1 VRNATL
7 YLLVAVIAIPALV
20 ALAAGFEPI
29 LGGADLRLYWHFW
42 SRWFLGNA
50 LGNLT
55 LMPVFLTW
63 FRDDQRLPL
72 TPPQRRTVAEALLLV
87 VGLVLSCA
95 LTFEIPLTP
104 FTQNLFPALLYLPV
118 PLILAAAVRFGAK
131 GASAAILIVTVE
143 VLVLAMQNDAPFASL
158 PPGHGVLT
166 VQLFLAVMAGPTIFL
181 AALVEELRRTSERLS
196 GMLDGI
202 SDCYYTLDR
211 DGRVTGVN
219 AKGAEWWGAISPQ
232 ELIGRLYSEVV
243 GENGT
248 DSSWVRRTIN
258 EGLPVREEIFSCDG
272 RWVDLRAYP
281 SARGLNIFYHDIT
294 ERRAAEVAAH
304 ATQEL
309 LQSSLD
315 ALVAQIAILDGTGK
329 ILAVN
334 AAWHKVAERL
344 AEIGEQYLVGA
355 NFIAECERARPHQ
368 RVTAAGL
375 RRMLRNEISEFRF
388 EFASDVALGTWLQLR
403 ASRFGAGADRRLVIA
418 CEDISEVKAA
428 EASLRRLTG
437 KLLRLQDDERRRIAR
452 ELHDS
457 TAQNLLGATLGIGQA
472 LRLAPRVKSVAKAA
486 LEESRSLI
494 QEAQREIRTVSYL
507 LHPPMLDEAGLPAA
521 LRWLCEGFAKRTD
534 LDVELNIAP
543 IFERLPTE
551 IEDALFRIAQEGLT
565 NVHRHS
571 GSRSVRIDLE
581 LVAAPGGERSVLLSI
596 EDEGSGMPP
605 GLIDQTDSGK
615 KFHNV
620 QNIGIGLAGM
630 HERLFQ
636 IGGTLDI
643 RSSPRGT
650 SVRATVPLPAEAAP
664 STGIQSDGSKS
675 ARTAI
680 V

>member
-1 VRNATL
+1 
-7 YLLVAVIAIPALV
+7 
-20 ALAAGFEPI
+20 
-29 LGGADLRLYWHFW
+29 
-42 SRWFLGNA
+42 
-50 LGNLT
+50 
-55 LMPVFLTW
+55 
-63 FRDDQRLPL
+63 
-72 TPPQRRTVAEALLLV
+72 
-87 VGLVLSCA
+87 VLS
-95 LTFEIPLTP
+95 
-104 FTQNLFPALLYLPV
+104 
-118 PLILAAAVRFGAK
+118 
-131 GASAAILIVTVE
+131 
-143 VLVLAMQNDAPFASL
+143 
-158 PPGHGVLT
+158 
-166 VQLFLAVMAGPTIFL
+166 VQLFLAIMAAPAILL

-202 SDCYYTLDR
+202 SDCYYTLDHE
-211 DGRVTGVN
+211 GRITALN
-219 AKGAEWWGAISPQ
+219 AKGAEWWGAASPT

-243 GENGT
+243 GE
-248 DSSWVRRTIN
+248 DAAERSWACRTIQ
-258 EGLPVREEIFSCDG
+258 EGLPVREEFSSADG

-281 SARGLNIFYHDIT
+281 SARGLNIFCHDST
-294 ERRAAEVAAH
+294 ERRAAEVAAR
-304 ATQEL
+304 ATQDL

-329 ILAVN
+329 ILATN
-334 AAWHKVAERL
+334 RSWEKAAERL
-344 AEIGEQYLVGA
+344 AKLGERYVVGT
-355 NFIAECERARPHQ
+355 NYIEEAECARPHQ
-368 RVTAAGL
+368 RVVAEGL
-375 RRMLRNEISEFRF
+375 RRMVRHEIAEFRYEYASGISE
-388 EFASDVALGTWLQLR
+388 GTWIQLR
-403 ASRFGAGADRRLVIA
+403 GSRFGVGSKMRLVIA

-428 EASLRRLTG
+428 ETSLRRLTG

-457 TAQNLLGATLGIGQA
+457 TAQNLLGAALGIGQA
-472 LRLAPRVKSVAKAA
+472 LRLVPKVTSAAKAA

-494 QEAQREIRTVSYL
+494 EQAQREIRTVSYL

-521 LRWLCEGFAKRTD
+521 LGWLCDGFAKRTD
-534 LDVELNIAP
+534 LAVDLNIATMG
-543 IFERLPTE
+543 RLPRE

-571 GSRSVRIDLE
+571 GSRAVRIDLE
-581 LVAAPGGERSVLLSI
+581 LVAASGEERSVLLSI
-596 EDEGSGMPP
+596 QDEGNGMPP

-664 STGIQSDGSKS
+664 PTGVLANRSKS

>member
-1 VRNATL
+1 
-7 YLLVAVIAIPALV
+7 
-20 ALAAGFEPI
+20 
-29 LGGADLRLYWHFW
+29 
-42 SRWFLGNA
+42 
-50 LGNLT
+50 
-55 LMPVFLTW
+55 
-63 FRDDQRLPL
+63 
-72 TPPQRRTVAEALLLV
+72 
-87 VGLVLSCA
+87 
-95 LTFEIPLTP
+95 
-104 FTQNLFPALLYLPV
+104 
-118 PLILAAAVRFGAK
+118 
-131 GASAAILIVTVE
+131 
-143 VLVLAMQNDAPFASL
+143 
-158 PPGHGVLT
+158 
-166 VQLFLAVMAGPTIFL
+166 
-181 AALVEELRRTSERLS
+181 
-196 GMLDGI
+196 
-202 SDCYYTLDR
+202 
-211 DGRVTGVN
+211 
-219 AKGAEWWGAISPQ
+219 
-232 ELIGRLYSEVV
+232 
-243 GENGT
+243 
-248 DSSWVRRTIN
+248 
-258 EGLPVREEIFSCDG
+258 
-272 RWVDLRAYP
+272 
-281 SARGLNIFYHDIT
+281 
-294 ERRAAEVAAH
+294 
-304 ATQEL
+304 
-309 LQSSLD
+309 
-315 ALVAQIAILDGTGK
+315 
-329 ILAVN
+329 VN
-334 AAWHKVAERL
+334 AAWQKAAERL
-344 AEIGEQYLVGA
+344 AEIGEQYVVGA
-355 NFIAECERARPHQ
+355 NYIEECERARPHQ

-375 RRMLRNEISEFRF
+375 RRMLRNEIAEFRF
-388 EFASDVALGTWLQLR
+388 EFASGIVEGSWFQVR
-403 ASRFGAGADRRLVIA
+403 ASRFGAGADMRLVIA

-472 LRLAPRVKSVAKAA
+472 LRLAPRVKSAAKAA

-494 QEAQREIRTVSYL
+494 QEAQREIRMVSYL